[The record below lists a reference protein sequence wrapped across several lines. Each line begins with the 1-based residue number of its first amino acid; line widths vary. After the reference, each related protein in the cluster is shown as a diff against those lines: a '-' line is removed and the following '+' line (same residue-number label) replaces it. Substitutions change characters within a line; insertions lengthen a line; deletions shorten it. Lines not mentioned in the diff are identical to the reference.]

1 MKRRTGWI
9 LGLLAALLL
18 LGGSAA
24 AEEAPDLTD
33 RCTLKVSVAAKG
45 GEKSVTDQNYETFW
59 ESKKGKNASVII
71 DSPEPIYG
79 LYLCFERMPD
89 EYVIQAGTGGNS
101 WKDLQRGDTRFHHM
115 YHALNGETR
124 IRILAESGSGQ
135 NTYMGFNEIFVF
147 GQGETPDWVQRWQPT
162 AEKADILFLA
172 MHPDDDLL
180 FMGGAIATYAV
191 ELKKQTIVAY
201 MSYSN
206 TTRRSEALNGL
217 WTLGVRQYPVFLG
230 IRDVWSDTVKDAWKK
245 VDGGKTAL
253 YHLVTELFRK
263 YKPDVVVTHDL
274 NGEYGHAQH
283 KMTAQTAVDCYTQA
297 ADPEKDPA
305 SAGEYG
311 VWQVQKL
318 YLHLYGDES
327 NQIRFNFDLPLVSL
341 GGKTGMEIAAEA
353 YAKHV
358 TQQNMGQKIHG
369 VWHPFSVEEYGR
381 KLYPATVFGLYASEV
396 GPDRL
401 HTDFL
406 ENLPAAAGGP
416 TVPGEAAA
424 LPDEENE
431 EEDGDDLLIEEVE
444 TAPAETAQE
453 TVQETETIPET
464 AQETETVPQ
473 SQAQEPGTGERTP
486 AGTESAGVPAPEW
499 AAVSLNAKGFLDEGE
514 YVLEN
519 PEEGRWMYVS
529 PTIRVQIEDTVVTP
543 DKKHPFHCFTAHI
556 WCNPE
561 SGELPHTVYS
571 NPDQPRTDPK
581 TIAAIAAEQRVV
593 LATSTDY
600 YTYRA
605 GRKKNTKSVHVG
617 IEIRNGEILWDDAQI
632 KAMKMPNYETL
643 ALMRDGTA
651 QSFPS
656 KEKSAGEYLAEGAT
670 DVFTFGP
677 CLVKDGELTE
687 YLKTANTAYNPRL
700 AIGVAEPGHY
710 VVMVCE
716 GRLKRSKGVQMN
728 VLGQLMKDAGC
739 RLAVNMDG
747 GQTAVMAFMGKQLN
761 QVSSDVPKGRP
772 SVEALAFGSY
782 GPETAEGGR

>member
-33 RCTLKVSVAAKG
+33 RCTLKVSAAAKG

-115 YHALNGETR
+115 YYALNGETR

-180 FMGGAIATYAV
+180 FMGGAIATYAD

-327 NQIRFNFDLPLVSL
+327 NQTRFNFDLPLVSL

-358 TQQNMGQKIHG
+358 TQ
-369 VWHPFSVEEYGR
+369 
-381 KLYPATVFGLYASEV
+381 
-396 GPDRL
+396 
-401 HTDFL
+401 
-406 ENLPAAAGGP
+406 
-416 TVPGEAAA
+416 
-424 LPDEENE
+424 
-431 EEDGDDLLIEEVE
+431 
-444 TAPAETAQE
+444 
-453 TVQETETIPET
+453 
-464 AQETETVPQ
+464 
-473 SQAQEPGTGERTP
+473 
-486 AGTESAGVPAPEW
+486 
-499 AAVSLNAKGFLDEGE
+499 
-514 YVLEN
+514 
-519 PEEGRWMYVS
+519 
-529 PTIRVQIEDTVVTP
+529 
-543 DKKHPFHCFTAHI
+543 
-556 WCNPE
+556 
-561 SGELPHTVYS
+561 
-571 NPDQPRTDPK
+571 
-581 TIAAIAAEQRVV
+581 
-593 LATSTDY
+593 
-600 YTYRA
+600 
-605 GRKKNTKSVHVG
+605 
-617 IEIRNGEILWDDAQI
+617 
-632 KAMKMPNYETL
+632 
-643 ALMRDGTA
+643 
-651 QSFPS
+651 
-656 KEKSAGEYLAEGAT
+656 
-670 DVFTFGP
+670 
-677 CLVKDGELTE
+677 
-687 YLKTANTAYNPRL
+687 
-700 AIGVAEPGHY
+700 
-710 VVMVCE
+710 
-716 GRLKRSKGVQMN
+716 
-728 VLGQLMKDAGC
+728 
-739 RLAVNMDG
+739 
-747 GQTAVMAFMGKQLN
+747 
-761 QVSSDVPKGRP
+761 
-772 SVEALAFGSY
+772 
-782 GPETAEGGR
+782 

>member
-115 YHALNGETR
+115 YYALNGETR

-327 NQIRFNFDLPLVSL
+327 NQIRFNFDLPLASL

-424 LPDEENE
+424 LPDEEDE

-473 SQAQEPGTGERTP
+473 TQAQETGTDERTP
-486 AGTESAGVPAPEW
+486 AGTESAGVPVPEW

-519 PEEGRWMYVS
+519 PEEGHWMYVS

-772 SVEALAFGSY
+772 SIEALAFGSY

>member
-115 YHALNGETR
+115 YYALNGETR

-327 NQIRFNFDLPLVSL
+327 NQTRFNFDLPLVSL

-424 LPDEENE
+424 LPDEEDE

-473 SQAQEPGTGERTP
+473 SQAQETGTDERTP

-617 IEIRNGEILWDDAQI
+617 IEIRNGEIVWDDAQI

>member
-115 YHALNGETR
+115 YYALNGETR

-327 NQIRFNFDLPLVSL
+327 NQIRFNFDLPLASL

-381 KLYPATVFGLYASEV
+381 KLYPATVFGLYVSEV

-424 LPDEENE
+424 LPDEEDE
-431 EEDGDDLLIEEVE
+431 EEDGDDLLIEEAE
-444 TAPAETAQE
+444 TAPVETAQE

-473 SQAQEPGTGERTP
+473 SQAQETGTDERTP

>member
-1 MKRRTGWI
+1 
-9 LGLLAALLL
+9 
-18 LGGSAA
+18 
-24 AEEAPDLTD
+24 
-33 RCTLKVSVAAKG
+33 
-45 GEKSVTDQNYETFW
+45 
-59 ESKKGKNASVII
+59 
-71 DSPEPIYG
+71 
-79 LYLCFERMPD
+79 
-89 EYVIQAGTGGNS
+89 
-101 WKDLQRGDTRFHHM
+101 
-115 YHALNGETR
+115 
-124 IRILAESGSGQ
+124 
-135 NTYMGFNEIFVF
+135 
-147 GQGETPDWVQRWQPT
+147 
-162 AEKADILFLA
+162 
-172 MHPDDDLL
+172 
-180 FMGGAIATYAV
+180 
-191 ELKKQTIVAY
+191 
-201 MSYSN
+201 
-206 TTRRSEALNGL
+206 
-217 WTLGVRQYPVFLG
+217 
-230 IRDVWSDTVKDAWKK
+230 
-245 VDGGKTAL
+245 
-253 YHLVTELFRK
+253 
-263 YKPDVVVTHDL
+263 
-274 NGEYGHAQH
+274 
-283 KMTAQTAVDCYTQA
+283 
-297 ADPEKDPA
+297 
-305 SAGEYG
+305 
-311 VWQVQKL
+311 
-318 YLHLYGDES
+318 
-327 NQIRFNFDLPLVSL
+327 
-341 GGKTGMEIAAEA
+341 MEIAAEA

-424 LPDEENE
+424 LPDEEDE

-473 SQAQEPGTGERTP
+473 TQAQETGTDERTP
-486 AGTESAGVPAPEW
+486 AGTESAGVPVPEW

-519 PEEGRWMYVS
+519 PEEGHWMYVS
-529 PTIRVQIEDTVVTP
+529 STIRVQIEDTVVTP

-761 QVSSDVPKGRP
+761 MVSTDLPRGRATKE
-772 SVEALAFGSY
+772 VLCFGKKND
-782 GPETAEGGR
+782 

>member
-115 YHALNGETR
+115 YYALNGETR

-327 NQIRFNFDLPLVSL
+327 NQTRFNFDLPLVSL

-424 LPDEENE
+424 LPDEEDE

-473 SQAQEPGTGERTP
+473 SQAQEPGTDERTP

-617 IEIRNGEILWDDAQI
+617 IEIRNGEIVWDDAQI

>member
-115 YHALNGETR
+115 YYALNGETR

-180 FMGGAIATYAV
+180 FMGGAIATYAA

-396 GPDRL
+396 GEDRL

-424 LPDEENE
+424 LPDEEDE

-473 SQAQEPGTGERTP
+473 SQAQEPGTDERTP

-617 IEIRNGEILWDDAQI
+617 IEIRNGEIVWDDAQI

>member
-24 AEEAPDLTD
+24 AEEAPDLTE
-33 RCTLKVSVAAKG
+33 RCTLKVSAAAKG

-59 ESKKGKNASVII
+59 ESKKGKDASVII

-115 YHALNGETR
+115 YYALNGETR

-135 NTYMGFNEIFVF
+135 KTYMGFNEIFVF
-147 GQGETPDWVQRWQPT
+147 GQGEAPDWVQRWQPT

-180 FMGGAIATYAV
+180 FMGGAIATYAA

-297 ADPEKDPA
+297 ADPEKDPV

-327 NQIRFNFDLPLVSL
+327 NQTRFNFDLPLASL
-341 GGKTGMEIAAEA
+341 EGKTGMEIAAEA

-396 GPDRL
+396 GEDRL

-424 LPDEENE
+424 LPDEEDE
-431 EEDGDDLLIEEVE
+431 EEDGDDLLIEEAE
-444 TAPAETAQE
+444 TAPGE
-453 TVQETETIPET
+453 TVQETVP
-464 AQETETVPQ
+464 ETETVPQ
-473 SQAQEPGTGERTP
+473 TQAQEPGTDERTP

-782 GPETAEGGR
+782 GAEAVAGSR

>member
-115 YHALNGETR
+115 YYALNGETR

-424 LPDEENE
+424 LPDEEDE

-473 SQAQEPGTGERTP
+473 SQAQEPGTDERTP

-617 IEIRNGEILWDDAQI
+617 IEIRNGEIVWDDAQI

>member
-115 YHALNGETR
+115 YYALNGETR

-327 NQIRFNFDLPLVSL
+327 NQTRFNFDLPLVSL

-424 LPDEENE
+424 LPDEEDE

-473 SQAQEPGTGERTP
+473 SQAQEPGTDERTP

-617 IEIRNGEILWDDAQI
+617 IEIRNGEIVWDDAQI

-782 GPETAEGGR
+782 GAEAVAGSH

>member
-101 WKDLQRGDTRFHHM
+101 WKDLQRGDTRFHHV
-115 YHALNGETR
+115 YYALNGETR

-424 LPDEENE
+424 LPDEEDE

-473 SQAQEPGTGERTP
+473 SQAQEPGTDERTP

-617 IEIRNGEILWDDAQI
+617 IEIRNGEIVWDDAQI

>member
-115 YHALNGETR
+115 YYALNGETR

-180 FMGGAIATYAV
+180 FMGGAIATYAA

-424 LPDEENE
+424 LPDEEDE

-473 SQAQEPGTGERTP
+473 SQAQEPGTDERTP